1 MIENPNPKQILLVD
15 DDELNLKVLTNYLD
29 EAQYAYVACK
39 DSQLAWNYLQ
49 DHPDRFFVVLSDRIM
64 PHLHGLQLL
73 TKMQN
78 RELNIPLI
86 LFSGEASKEE
96 ICEALAQGVRDFF
109 YKPISKEL
117 LLALL
122 KKIEKQIT

>member
-1 MIENPNPKQILLVD
+1 VD
-15 DDELNLKVLTNYLD
+15 DDELSLKILSKYLD
-29 EAQYAYVACK
+29 EAQYSYIICK
-39 DSQLAWNYLQ
+39 NGQLAWNYLQ
-49 DHPDRFFVVLSDRIM
+49 HHHNKFFVVLSDRIM

-73 TKMQN
+73 AQMKLKK
-78 RELNIPLI
+78 LNIPLI

-96 ICEALAQGVRDFF
+96 ICEALAQGAYDFF

-122 KKIEKQIT
+122 RKIEKQLL